1 MQAYKWFEE
10 SEEFKLK
17 SDVIFKGLTYSNLVE
32 NIPRDLIKKLYADDN
47 GRFIYE
53 YYIYENPDGIKID
66 SD

>member
-1 MQAYKWFEE
+1 MLCKE
-10 SEEFKLK
+10 SKDVVNNAIKELK
-17 SDVIFKGLTYSNLVE
+17 ENHYVEIEKTY
-32 NIPRDLIKKLYADDN
+32 DDN